1 MKKFLIINYPGHGH
15 VNPTIK
21 LMKDLISLGNEVV
34 CYCTEEFRYIVEKT
48 GARFKSYSF
57 TYIEDDEERDDKY
70 TPLENAI
77 NLADG
82 ILAEVLKE
90 KENFDVIIYDS
101 VFSTGEDIAKR
112 LNIKTTVALYTTFA
126 ISKNMVSLVKKSG
139 KKSFLING
147 SSEEFIRRTRTI
159 NEKYDIQLRAM
170 IDNVSDSRAD
180 YKIVFSSKYYQP
192 FVEDFDES
200 FLFLGPS
207 IIERGEELDFEIEK
221 EEGKI
226 LIYISQGTKDCKR
239 VEFYRTTFRAFGD
252 MEKIDVILSVGKKIN
267 IESLGKIPSNFRVY
281 NYVPQLEVLKKAD
294 IFITHGGM
302 NSSSE
307 GLYHDI
313 PLIMLPQFG
322 DQLLVSK
329 IVKDSGAGIMIPR
342 IDVNENIL
350 REAVGE
356 IMANERFKNNA
367 KLIGKSLRAAAEDS
381 KAIYEELI

>member
-381 KAIYEELI
+381 KAIYEALI

>member
-57 TYIEDDEERDDKY
+57 TYIEDDEERNDKY

>member
-82 ILAEVLKE
+82 ILERVLKE

-147 SSEEFIRRTRTI
+147 SSEEFIRRTRAI

-192 FVEDFDES
+192 FAEDFDES

-221 EEGKI
+221 KEGKI

-252 MEKIDVILSVGKKIN
+252 MERIDVILSVGKKIN

-342 IDVNENIL
+342 IDVNESIL

-356 IMANERFKNNA
+356 IMANESFKNNA

-381 KAIYEELI
+381 KVIYEQLI